1 MPYYLV
7 FIRETRDFA
16 VGYHLFT
23 SIIKPLWTTYL
34 YLPTCIIY
42 TYLPASYIPTYIT
55 HIYLPT
61 RETHYACAFIY
72 TGRSLE
78 PVVMVVTKQTNWF
91 FTTQWLPYIIQTV
104 VKLLHPNK
112 FCSLFSCRAKHHVS
126 S

>member
-7 FIRETRDFA
+7 FIRETRDLA
-16 VGYHLFT
+16 VGYKLVT

-34 YLPTCIIY
+34 YLPTSILY
-42 TYLPASYIPTYIT
+42 TYLPASYIHTY
-55 HIYLPT
+55 LAT

-91 FTTQWLPYIIQTV
+91 FTIQWLPYIIQTV
-104 VKLLHPNK
+104 VKLLHSNK

>member
-1 MPYYLV
+1 MDNIP
-7 FIRETRDFA
+7 I
-16 VGYHLFT
+16 
-23 SIIKPLWTTYL
+23 PTYL
-34 YLPTCIIY
+34 NHTYIPTYIIH
-42 TYLPASYIPTYIT
+42 TYLPASYIPTYIIHT
-55 HIYLPT
+55 YLHHTYIPTCIIHTYLPT

-91 FTTQWLPYIIQTV
+91 FTIQWLPYIIQTV
-104 VKLLHPNK
+104 VKLLHSNK